1 MKQQL
6 IVEGKMGGKQ
16 IVLSATVKLSKS
28 VGEGQE
34 EMMQSKY
41 ERWLGVSK
49 IRIEIL
55 IVWLFKSTI
64 KYTQNSDIQKEQQL
78 THNQKTKCP
87 WLS

>member
-41 ERWLGVSK
+41 ER
-49 IRIEIL
+49 
-55 IVWLFKSTI
+55 
-64 KYTQNSDIQKEQQL
+64 
-78 THNQKTKCP
+78 
-87 WLS
+87 